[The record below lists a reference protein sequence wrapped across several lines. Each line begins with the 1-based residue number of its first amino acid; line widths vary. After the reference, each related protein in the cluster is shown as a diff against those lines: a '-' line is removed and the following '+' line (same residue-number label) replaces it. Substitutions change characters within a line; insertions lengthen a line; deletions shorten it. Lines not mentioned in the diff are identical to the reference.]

1 MKNILHVKHL
11 FYFLNIAF
19 LGIFLLFF
27 AGCEKTPSG
36 IIDDNS
42 MPPFLSF
49 AQLNRDSLNIDEDS
63 LYVIP
68 LDSGKKFFLTL
79 FATATAHDT
88 DGGNSISFLH
98 YKIFKPNTSASMQSG
113 KLKRTSV
120 ANSSATFSDSIVF
133 VVQRTEPGFYQFQ
146 FTAEDNKHWIS
157 NAFLLS
163 FLVTRRNS
171 TPNIDTVVTPDSIQI
186 PSAGAKFIL
195 FTATVSDSDGIGDIA
210 NVFFKN
216 LTSSN
221 PTNIPLFDDGLTSE
235 HGDQLAG
242 DGIFSRMLF
251 IDSSNTPGD
260 KEFRFYAK
268 DKSNAIDSLSKFI
281 SIHY

>member
-1 MKNILHVKHL
+1 MKNLLRILRSSL
-11 FYFLNIAF
+11 FKKIAS
-19 LGIFLLFF
+19 LGIGVFLFV
-27 AGCEKTPSG
+27 GCNKTPPG

-42 MPPFLSF
+42 TPPFLSF
-49 AQLNRDSLNIDEDS
+49 AKLDKDSLNVDDDS
-63 LYVIP
+63 QSAVP
-68 LDSGKKFFLTL
+68 LDSGKKFLLSL
-79 FATATAHDT
+79 FATSTAHDT

-98 YKIFKPNTSASMQSG
+98 YKIFKPNSSEYVQSG
-113 KLKRTSV
+113 RLKRTSV
-120 ANSSATFSDSIVF
+120 TSTYATFSDTIVF
-133 VVQRTEPGFYQFQ
+133 IVQRTEPGLYRFQ
-146 FTAEDNKHWIS
+146 FTAEDNAHWIS
-157 NAFLLS
+157 NALQRS

-171 TPNIDTVVTPDSIQI
+171 APNIDTVITPDSIQI
-186 PSAGAKFIL
+186 PASGIQFIL

-216 LTSSN
+216 LASSN

-251 IDSSNTPGD
+251 IDSSNTPGY

-268 DKSNAIDSLSKFI
+268 DKSNAMDSASKFI
-281 SIHY
+281 SIHN